1 MNRRRICQFGAAFA
15 GALAVAMPAGAQTP
29 AWPARPVTLLV
40 GYAAGTGIDTTTRFY
55 AERLREATGQ
65 VFLVVNKVGAF
76 GNIAAADLLRAA
88 PDGYTVLVT
97 PNGTLTTNQHLMKQM
112 PFDAQKDFTP
122 VATIARWGAILL
134 VNPQQA
140 PVASVAELTAL
151 LKAQPGKLN
160 FASGNFTGQAAGEL
174 YKIRAGVSATHVP
187 YKGVP
192 AALADLIGGQ
202 VQFMF
207 ADVVTGLPQV
217 RAGRLR
223 ALAVTTPRRL
233 PNAPEIPTMVEAG
246 VANYELV
253 NWFGVFLP
261 AGAPDGLVRRIG
273 EIVNLVTASPA
284 AQEFYARVGGE
295 AFAGTPESTRKLI
308 ESDIPAWGRLVKA
321 AGIEP
326 E

>member
-1 MNRRRICQFGAAFA
+1 MRIASLA
-15 GALAVAMPAGAQTP
+15 GALAALLLGASAAAQP
-29 AWPARPVTLLV
+29 AWPSRPVTLLV
-40 GYAAGTGIDTTTRFY
+40 GYAAGTGIDTTARFY

-65 VFLVVNKVGAF
+65 QFLVVNKVGAF
-76 GNIAAADLLRAA
+76 GNLAAQDVLRAA

-97 PNGTLTTNQHLMKQM
+97 PNGTLTTNQHLMKKM
-112 PFDAQKDFTP
+112 PFDALKDFAP
-122 VATIARWGAILL
+122 VATMARWGAILL
-134 VNPQQA
+134 VNPREA
-140 PVASVAELTAL
+140 PVSSVAELTAL

-192 AALADLIGGQ
+192 AALADLVGGQ

-223 ALAVTTPRRL
+223 ALAVTTPKRL

-246 VANYELV
+246 VPDYALV

-261 AGAPDGLVRRIG
+261 SGAPEALVRRIG
-273 EIVNLVTASPA
+273 DAVNAVTNSPA
-284 AQEFYARVGGE
+284 AQAFYDKVGGE
-295 AFAGTPESTRKLI
+295 AFPGTAESTRRTI

>member
-1 MNRRRICQFGAAFA
+1 MRYALPLLAAL
-15 GALAVAMPAGAQTP
+15 LAAPLSHAQTP
-29 AWPARPVTLLV
+29 WPSRPVTFLV
-40 GYAAGTGIDTTTRFY
+40 GYAAGTGIDTTARFY

-65 VFLVVNKVGAF
+65 PFLVVNKVGAF
-76 GNIAAADLLRAA
+76 GNLAAQDALRAT

-97 PNGTLTTNQHLMKQM
+97 PNGTLTTNQHLMKKM
-112 PFDAQKDFTP
+112 PFDALKDFAP
-122 VATIARWGAILL
+122 VATMARWGAILL

-140 PVASVAELTAL
+140 PAASVAELTAL

-174 YKIRAGVSATHVP
+174 YKMRAGVSATHVP

-207 ADVVTGLPQV
+207 ADVVTGLPQAK
-217 RAGRLR
+217 AGRLR
-223 ALAVTTPRRL
+223 ALAVTTPKRL
-233 PNAPEIPTMVEAG
+233 PNAPEIPTMAEAG
-246 VANYELV
+246 VPDYELV

-261 AGAPDGLVRRIG
+261 ASAPEALVRRIG
-273 EIVNLVTASPA
+273 DAFNAVTQSPA
-284 AQEFYARVGGE
+284 AQAFYEKVGGE
-295 AFAGTPESTRKLI
+295 PLPGTPESTRRLI